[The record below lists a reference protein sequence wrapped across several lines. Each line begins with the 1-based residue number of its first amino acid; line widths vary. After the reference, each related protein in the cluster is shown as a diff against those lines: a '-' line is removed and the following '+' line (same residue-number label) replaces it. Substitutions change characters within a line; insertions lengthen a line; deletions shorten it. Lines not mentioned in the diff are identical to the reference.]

1 MPVTFS
7 QNMKAPGSRGG
18 FSLVEL
24 LVVMAIIAALA
35 ALLTPAYFG
44 VRKTVFEG
52 NVSSELNQYAA
63 MVEKFRDEYG
73 FYPPDFSEFVAADGT
88 TLNFTDVIPN
98 SGGVTVQNRLLQY
111 LAKISPTHNEM
122 APEPTD
128 TTAPIRSRLEHWY
141 EVIGRRLASDI
152 SIPIPALPVTGKQ
165 ARLRG
170 PQHALWFWLTRLYN
184 DAQYPLSG
192 QRFGTTNVDSNG
204 NGIADWGEIVSQWR
218 VMAEIAP
225 SQLKAEVTLYYPL
238 TAGTSTPFEV
248 LRVIQS
254 GGDGPVCY
262 FHHATYLD
270 TSVVPIDPTIATSI
284 DYSPGAAILN
294 IARPVRV
301 PGSALNAGLFIEPAK
316 FQIMAPGWDESFG
329 EVNTNTVQC
338 RDNLTDFAE
347 GRLDVYVEQN

>member
-1 MPVTFS
+1 MPVTFTR
-7 QNMKAPGSRGG
+7 NLKAPRSRGG

-73 FYPPDFSEFVAADGT
+73 FYPPDFSEFVAANGT
-88 TLNFTDVIPN
+88 TLNFTDVIPF
-98 SGGVTVQNRLLQY
+98 SGGVTVQQRLLQY
-111 LAKISPTHNEM
+111 LQKISPTHNEM

-141 EVIGRRLASDI
+141 EEVGRRLASDTTI
-152 SIPIPALPVTGKQ
+152 APATKV

-170 PQHALWFWLTRLYN
+170 PQFAIWFWLTRLYN

-192 QRFGTTNVDSNG
+192 QRLGTTNADSNG
-204 NGIADWGEIVSQWR
+204 NGVPDWGEIVSQWR
-218 VMAEIAP
+218 VMVEIAP
-225 SQLKAEVTLYYPL
+225 SQLKQETAAAYQLGFPL
-238 TAGTSTPFEV
+238 AFNVTPFAV

-270 TSVVPIDPTIATSI
+270 NSGAMIDPAIATSI
-284 DYSPGAAILN
+284 DYAPGATVLN

-301 PGSALNAGLFIEPAK
+301 PGSLLTAGQFIAPNT
-316 FQIMAPGWDESFG
+316 FQIMAPGWDESYG
-329 EVNTNTVQC
+329 EVNTNTPEC
-338 RDNLTDFAE
+338 RDNICDFSE

>member
-52 NVSSELNQYAA
+52 TVSKELNEYAA

-73 FYPPDFSEFVAADGT
+73 FYPPDFSEFVDSDGT
-88 TLNFTDVIPN
+88 TFDFTDVIPN
-98 SGGVTVQNRLLQY
+98 SGGVTVQQRLLQY

-128 TTAPIRSRLEHWY
+128 TAAPIRSRLEHWY
-141 EVIGRRLASDI
+141 EEVGRRLASDT
-152 SIPIPALPVTGKQ
+152 SITTATKV

-170 PQHALWFWLTRLYN
+170 PQHAMWFWLTRLYN

-192 QRFGTTNVDSNG
+192 QRLGTTNADSDVD
-204 NGIADWGEIVSQWR
+204 GIPDWGDIVSQYR
-218 VMAEIAP
+218 VMVEIAP
-225 SQLKAEVTLYYPL
+225 SQLKIETTVGYPL
-238 TAGTSTPFEV
+238 GVAVTEFPI

-270 TSVVPIDPTIATSI
+270 TSVAPIDPTIATSI

-301 PGSALNAGLFIEPAK
+301 PGSALNPAQFIEPAK
-316 FQIMAPGWDESFG
+316 FQIMAPGWDESYG

-338 RDNLTDFAE
+338 RDNLCDFAE
-347 GRLDVYVEQN
+347 GRLDVFVGL